1 MKYILTLYKSK
12 IIKHRGNIFKIDYVV
27 STELSPENT
36 ERFSLI
42 ELLSIDSASGTRLW
56 VLVSE
61 IYILGLLIVLF
72 PSHIGTT

>member
-42 ELLSIDSASGTRLW
+42 ELLSIDSASGTRL
-56 VLVSE
+56 
-61 IYILGLLIVLF
+61 
-72 PSHIGTT
+72 